1 MDLSYLL
8 LPVGFLAVV
17 KGADWLIEGSLFIA
31 RKLHIPDLIIGLTI
45 VSMGTSLPEFAVNTI
60 ASYRGNNGIALGNI
74 IGSNICNLLLI
85 LGLSSIIRPLKVQKN
100 TVFKEIPFS
109 LLAAMVVFILANDVI
124 LDHSSEMV
132 LSRSDGLILFTF
144 FAVFISYII
153 SLGKNNNLEVAENNA
168 KISLTRALI
177 YLISGI
183 LLLYFGGGWVVTGAT
198 SIARYAG
205 LDERV
210 IGLTIVAL
218 GTSLPE
224 LVTSVMAT
232 LKGNDDISIG
242 NVVGSNIFNIFFVL
256 SSSALIRPIAV
267 ESIVSRDILVLIFAS
282 ILLIYFLL
290 LSKKHILSRWPGII
304 FLMIYFGYMTLSVFN
319 P

>member
-31 RKLHIPDLIIGLTI
+31 RKLRIPDLIIGLTI

-74 IGSNICNLLLI
+74 IGSNICNILLI
-85 LGLSSIIRPLKVQKN
+85 LGVSSIIRPLKVQKN

-109 LLAAMVVFILANDVI
+109 LLAAMVVFILVNDVI
-124 LDHSSEMV
+124 LDHSREMV

-153 SLGKNNNLEVAENNA
+153 SLGKTSNLEVAENNTN
-168 KISLTRALI
+168 ISLLKALF

-198 SIARYAG
+198 SIARFAG

-290 LSKKHILSRWPGII
+290 LSKKNILSRWAGII
-304 FLMIYFGYMTLSVFN
+304 FLVIYFGYMTFSIFN
-319 P
+319 A